1 MHREGLETT
10 LESLRQAGVY
20 LSHDEFKGK
29 KPVQRSGKQMRVDP
43 GDFANPL
50 VRGTLE
56 TSSSGSRSSGTVT
69 RRSLEYQFYREAQ
82 EQIFLKEFD
91 ISKLTLVRLSSILP
105 SSGGLR
111 RALLYPR
118 RGHTVDKWFALGG
131 MLRDSWHYRMLTS
144 FLILEARMLGIRAG
158 FPTYLPA
165 NNFSQVARHLARL
178 KAKGADC
185 LFSASV
191 SLAVRVAAA
200 AAEESLDI
208 SGILFSVHGEA
219 LTDAKREV
227 IEAAGASPYPG
238 YTIPELGKIGGP
250 CRQMN
255 SGNRVHICRD
265 SVALISYRRLAP
277 LTQVEI
283 DSLMFTS
290 LLPFAAT
297 VLVNVEMDDS
307 GVLGPARCDCS
318 LTAMGFAQE
327 VSNIYSYGKLTG
339 QGMCLVGGDVLDILE
354 RVLPG
359 RFGGTPTDYQLVEQE
374 GNQQTEIELRVH
386 PRLGA
391 LSREE
396 VKSFFLSELVK
407 VYGGSLSRRTWLQTG
422 AVQVSL
428 AEPYMSG
435 NRKVHPLHLL
445 GTTERQRSS

>member
-144 FLILEARMLGIRAG
+144 FLILEARMLGIRTG

-238 YTIPELGKIGGP
+238 SHDFRAGQDRRTLPANEQREP
-250 CRQMN
+250 CP
-255 SGNRVHICRD
+255 H
-265 SVALISYRRLAP
+265 
-277 LTQVEI
+277 
-283 DSLMFTS
+283 
-290 LLPFAAT
+290 
-297 VLVNVEMDDS
+297 
-307 GVLGPARCDCS
+307 
-318 LTAMGFAQE
+318 
-327 VSNIYSYGKLTG
+327 
-339 QGMCLVGGDVLDILE
+339 
-354 RVLPG
+354 LPG
-359 RFGGTPTDYQLVEQE
+359 LRGPHQLSSPGSPDPGRNRFAD
-374 GNQQTEIELRVH
+374 VH
-386 PRLGA
+386 EPPPLCGDCP
-391 LSREE
+391 
-396 VKSFFLSELVK
+396 
-407 VYGGSLSRRTWLQTG
+407 GQRRNG
-422 AVQVSL
+422 
-428 AEPYMSG
+428 
-435 NRKVHPLHLL
+435 
-445 GTTERQRSS
+445 